1 MDNRRPTSENAPR
14 PLNRTNNYQRDG
26 GKTFAP
32 RPYQPRDNRFPPRN
46 DRFQNHDERQQN
58 GENKL
63 QQGGDNRFQQNR
75 DDRQRSGEGR
85 FQQNRDDR
93 PRTGGFQSRDTRSQP
108 PREGR
113 FQPRNDKFPPRGGTG
128 SRFEPRGKTVKPWEK
143 DPPRIVSDMQITDG
157 KHRGKYIL
165 STTSEKVRPTARRIR
180 EVMFR
185 IIFRRVRA
193 GRFLDL
199 CAGSGMVGIEAISRG
214 AIIGTFVERSAQ
226 MCGFIKKNLEACGI
240 KEGHGEIH
248 QIEVVPFLKKMAKRK
263 RCWDV
268 VYFDP
273 PYDSNYDEVLG
284 YFGRGAALKPGG
296 LLIIEHPNEMF
307 FPEKFGLMAR
317 WRVVVQGET
326 SISFY
331 EKKRT

>member
-14 PLNRTNNYQRDG
+14 PLNRTNNYPREG
-26 GKTFAP
+26 GKPIGT

-46 DRFQNHDERQQN
+46 DRFQNRDERQQN
-58 GENKL
+58 GDNRFQQGGDNNRS
-63 QQGGDNRFQQNR
+63 QQGGDNRFQPNR
-75 DDRQRSGEGR
+75 DDRQRSGESR
-85 FQQNRDDR
+85 F
-93 PRTGGFQSRDTRSQP
+93 PSRDTRSQP

-113 FQPRNDKFPPRGGTG
+113 FQPRNDKFQPRGTG
-128 SRFEPRGKTVKPWEK
+128 RFEPRGTMVKPWEK
-143 DPPRIVSDMQITDG
+143 PPARIVSEMQVTDG
-157 KHRGKYIL
+157 KHRGKYL
-165 STTSEKVRPTARRIR
+165 KSTTSEKVRPTARRIR

-199 CAGSGMVGIEAISRG
+199 CAGSGTVGIEAISRG
-214 AIIGTFVERSAQ
+214 AIVSTFVERSAQ
-226 MCGFIKKNLEACGI
+226 MCSFIKKNMETCGI
-240 KEGHGEIH
+240 KEGHGEVH

-273 PYDSNYDEVLG
+273 PYDSNYDEVLA
-284 YFGRGAALKPGG
+284 FFSRGVAIKPGG

-307 FPEKFGLMAR
+307 FPEKFGVMAR

-331 EKKRT
+331 EKKRING

>member
-14 PLNRTNNYQRDG
+14 PLNRTNNYSKEG
-26 GKTFAP
+26 GKSFGT

-46 DRFQNHDERQQN
+46 DRFQNRDEQQQN
-58 GENKL
+58 GDNRL
-63 QQGGDNRFQQNR
+63 QQGGDNRFQPNR
-75 DDRQRSGEGR
+75 DDRQRSGESR
-85 FQQNRDDR
+85 F
-93 PRTGGFQSRDTRSQP
+93 PSRDTRSQP

-113 FQPRNDKFPPRGGTG
+113 FQPRNDKFQPRDTG
-128 SRFEPRGKTVKPWEK
+128 RFEPRGKMVKPWEK
-143 DPPRIVSDMQITDG
+143 PPAPIVSEMQVTDG
-157 KHRGKYIL
+157 KHRGKYL
-165 STTSEKVRPTARRIR
+165 QNTTSEKVRPTARRIR

-199 CAGSGMVGIEAISRG
+199 CAGSGTVGIEAISRG
-214 AIIGTFVERSAQ
+214 ATISTFVERSAQ
-226 MCGFIKKNLEACGI
+226 MCSFIKKNMETCGI

-268 VYFDP
+268 VYFDLP
-273 PYDSNYDEVLG
+273 NDSNYDEVLA
-284 YFGRGAALKPGG
+284 FFSRGVAIKPGG

-307 FPEKFGLMAR
+307 FPEKFGVMAR

>member
-14 PLNRTNNYQRDG
+14 PLNRTNNYSKEG
-26 GKTFAP
+26 GKSFGT

-46 DRFQNHDERQQN
+46 DRFQNRDERQQN
-58 GENKL
+58 GDNRF
-63 QQGGDNRFQQNR
+63 QPSGDNRFQPNR
-75 DDRQRSGEGR
+75 DDRQRSGESR
-85 FQQNRDDR
+85 F
-93 PRTGGFQSRDTRSQP
+93 PSRDTRSQP
-108 PREGR
+108 PRDGR
-113 FQPRNDKFPPRGGTG
+113 FQPRSDKFQPRSTG
-128 SRFEPRGKTVKPWEK
+128 RFEPRGKTVKPWEK
-143 DPPRIVSDMQITDG
+143 PPARIVSEMQVTDG
-157 KHRGKYIL
+157 KHRGKYL
-165 STTSEKVRPTARRIR
+165 QSTTSEKVRPTARRIR

-199 CAGSGMVGIEAISRG
+199 CAGSGTVGIEAISRG
-214 AIIGTFVERSAQ
+214 AIISTFVERSAQ
-226 MCGFIKKNLEACGI
+226 MCSFIKKNMEACGI
-240 KEGHGEIH
+240 KEGHGEVH

-273 PYDSNYDEVLG
+273 PYDSNYDEVLA
-284 YFGRGAALKPGG
+284 FFSRGVAIKPGG

-307 FPEKFGLMAR
+307 FPEKFGVMAR

-331 EKKRT
+331 EKKRV